1 MENRQHTAPPSFGTW
16 QPRDGELVH
25 LNRANRWNL
34 PAGRYRLNWN
44 GGPLGSVFT
53 LAPFAGG
60 DGLALPADAL
70 QDAES
75 LGTLTVLDP
84 EQDRLD
90 AERVAHRLR
99 SPMRGRGQLEPGPLF
114 TNADQGKLF

>member
-16 QPRDGELVH
+16 QPRHGELVH

-34 PAGRYRLNWN
+34 PAGRYRITRAGAGFFFL
-44 GGPLGSVFT
+44 T
-53 LAPFAGG
+53 PFAGEE
-60 DGLALPADAL
+60 AAAYLPVVTL